1 MHFWTRQTSPQGRQS
16 GVGEERAHNVGP
28 AGIDIAYER
37 FGDASAPPVLLIM
50 GGGAQMINWPEGFC
64 AELVDRG
71 LYVIRFDTRDTG
83 RSTHFTEAPAPDVQG
98 ALAGDLSSAS
108 YTLSDMA
115 ADTVGLL
122 DVLGLD
128 SAHIVGASL
137 GGMVAQTMAI
147 EYPDRVRSLT
157 SMFST
162 TGDRTVGQTDF
173 VALGPLGAPPEDRQ
187 GYIDWQVRAMRAV
200 GSPGFP
206 FDVAAVAERAARYYD
221 RGHDPLGML
230 RQAVAVVASVDRT
243 DRLRELRVPTLVMH
257 GTDDKMIDTSGGRA
271 TAAAVPGTTLV
282 IFDGM
287 GHNLPQELWAELAG
301 HIIELVQR
309 ADASR

>member
-1 MHFWTRQTSPQGRQS
+1 MS
-16 GVGEERAHNVGP
+16 EELAHGVGP
-28 AGIDIAYER
+28 ARIDVAYET
-37 FGDASAPPVLLIM
+37 FGDRAAPPVLLIM

-71 LYVIRFDTRDTG
+71 LHVIRFDSRDTG
-83 RSTHFTEAPAPDVQG
+83 RSTHFADAPMPDVQA
-98 ALAGDLSSAS
+98 ALAGDLSSVS

-128 SAHIVGASL
+128 SAHLVGASL
-137 GGMVAQTMAI
+137 GGMVAQTVAI

-162 TGDRTVGQTDF
+162 TGERAVGQTDF
-173 VALGPLGAPPEDRQ
+173 AALGPIGAPPEDRQ
-187 GYIDWQVRAMRAV
+187 GFIEWQVRAMRAV

-206 FDVAAVAERAARYYD
+206 FDEEAVADRAGRAYD

-230 RQAVAVVASVDRT
+230 RQAVAVVASGDRT
-243 DRLRELRVPTLVMH
+243 DHLRALQVPTLVLH
-257 GTDDKMIDTSGGRA
+257 GTDDKMIDLSGGRA
-271 TAAAVPGTTLV
+271 TAAAIPGAKLV
-282 IFDGM
+282 TVDGM
-287 GHNLPQELWAELAG
+287 GHNLPRQLWGKLAG
-301 HIIELVQR
+301 HIAELVQR
-309 ADASR
+309 AEASR